1 MNPLEPRT
9 PEQTIKLSPLLGT
22 LVCLGMAPL
31 ALGLVLFL
39 ELSTFTGNVEP
50 VLLRSLWVFG
60 ATAFT
65 VRLFQWCDTS
75 HLLKATT
82 TLFAIVFIILICLNP
97 NQRDFA
103 FAASGISFLCLL
115 ITGNAGMAA
124 GAFFSKRTAVAKRP
138 TILRSVLSVALFC
151 LVLGPSLYGCGRA
164 ALLARKAERAGEAPL
179 KANVSTLART
189 VVSPT
194 LETPIAGGTNV
205 IWCGTMQLA
214 WNELR
219 ALVGEEIRM
228 AKQDAVV
235 ASLNNATFAKADVDP
250 DTCVVAAARADDRA
264 LRGLRNQVARAFKGA
279 VTPELI
285 PDPASLPQNAFVLY
299 AALFVNLPFEHAFN
313 RLEQPFLFCGE
324 NVAAFGT
331 KGRFGDPRQESK
343 VRAQVSLCDFRGAD
357 DFVVALRTKRTSH
370 QLILAKIPPSG
381 TLADTA
387 RAVLARMPG
396 QPPSRPLEYKD
407 LIVPIA
413 DYDLTRTYPELVGR
427 PLTVKNPSFN
437 GFPIEAAVQSIR
449 FKLDERGALLKSE
462 ACVVLGCKEAAKK
475 EPPDLIFDKP
485 FLVLLKCATSAQPYF
500 AMWVDNAEILVPFSA
515 QTPAAN

>member
-1 MNPLEPRT
+1 MHPLEPRE
-9 PEQTIKLSPLLGT
+9 PEQAIKLSPLLGT
-22 LVCLGMAPL
+22 LVCLGMALL

-39 ELSTFTGNVEP
+39 ELSTFTGNVAP
-50 VLLRSLWVFG
+50 ILLRSLWVFG
-60 ATAFT
+60 AAALT

-82 TLFAIVFIILICLNP
+82 TLFALVFIILICLNP

-103 FAASGISFLCLL
+103 FATSGISFLSLL
-115 ITGNAGMAA
+115 ITGSAGMAA
-124 GAFFSKRTAVAKRP
+124 GAFFSKRTADAKRP
-138 TILRSVLSVALFC
+138 TVLRSVISTTLFF
-151 LVLGPSLYGCGRA
+151 LVLGPSLYECGSA
-164 ALLARKAERAGEAPL
+164 ILSARKAERPGAAPL

-189 VVSPT
+189 VISPT

-228 AKQDAVV
+228 GSQDPAVDR
-235 ASLNNATFAKADVDP
+235 LNRATFAKADVDP

-264 LRGLRNQVARAFKGA
+264 LRGLRSQVARTFKGA
-279 VTPELI
+279 FTPELI

-313 RLEQPFLFCGE
+313 RLEQSFLFGGE
-324 NVAAFGT
+324 KVAALGT
-331 KGRFGDPRQESK
+331 KGHFGDPRQESK

-370 QLILAKIPPSG
+370 QLILAKVPASE
-381 TLADTA
+381 TLKATV
-387 RAVLARMPG
+387 RAVLARVPAQTRSG
-396 QPPSRPLEYKD
+396 PSAYKD

-413 DYDLTRTYPELVGR
+413 DYDLTRAYPEFVGR
-427 PLTVKNPSFN
+427 PLTVKNPLFT
-437 GFPIEAAVQSIR
+437 GMPIGAAMQSIR

-462 ACVVLGCKEAAKK
+462 AICATAGKEAAQK

-485 FLVLLKCATSAQPYF
+485 FLVLLKIAKSAEPYF
-500 AMWVDNAEILVPFSA
+500 AMWVDNAEILVPFRTQA
-515 QTPAAN
+515 PAAN